1 MIRFRIRIRAQVGTR
16 VIDRVKFRV
25 RTKTKLR
32 VSFRVKARVRA
43 SVWVRFRDLFLVMLK
58 VMDMD
63 SGYRHRCEYGFF
75 GYDCS

>member
-16 VIDRVKFRV
+16 VIDRVK
-25 RTKTKLR
+25 
-32 VSFRVKARVRA
+32 
-43 SVWVRFRDLFLVMLK
+43 FRDLFLVMLK